1 MMKLCFRGWCKN
13 LVGDGGWFLYCHQ
26 RIGHCQIIGRGFL
39 SAAGDL
45 FGIGYVIRHAAA
57 TSEVVWLIII
67 FVLLGNLCI
76 AQNNM
81 IDEIENGVDIIDLS
95 AAGIEYIFLIRN
107 RYKHSSRNM

>member
-1 MMKLCFRGWCKN
+1 MMKLCFRGRSDD

-26 RIGHCQIIGRGFL
+26 RIGYCQIIGRGFL

-57 TSEVVWLIII
+57 SGKVVWLIII
-67 FVLLGNLCI
+67 FVLLGNLCMT
-76 AQNNM
+76 QNNM

-95 AAGIEYIFLIRN
+95 AAGIVYIFLIRN
-107 RYKHSSRNM
+107 RNKHSSRNM